1 MTGFIKPMVPVVKC
15 YWSQAQENWTNE
27 EEMKSD
33 LIERLEKLEARAYS
47 KDAEVIRDAI
57 TALSPVLPDDVADLC
72 GHLQDMSQN
81 EHSTP
86 AIAKRLIERL
96 FREREAPALPDD
108 VKLQI
113 QIARDKH
120 AYMLARK
127 PEFGPPDEITAN
139 FIGELADLLERQAR
153 EIKDYKNK
161 WIWAELAHETKAE
174 LEQRIEELEFER
186 RLDSSGK
193 YKYIDELQAQ
203 VEELES
209 YTKHLETEW
218 VLTDDLD
225 EARASWAA
233 LQENE
238 L

>member
-1 MTGFIKPMVPVVKC
+1 M
-15 YWSQAQENWTNE
+15 
-27 EEMKSD
+27 SD
-33 LIERLEKLEARAYS
+33 LIERLKYLAAGYEMDDPEAI
-47 KDAEVIRDAI
+47 ELAI
-57 TALSPVLPDDVADLC
+57 TALSPVLPDDVVSICVRLLVHHDRKPTKMEQDAADML
-72 GHLQDMSQN
+72 
-81 EHSTP
+81 
-86 AIAKRLIERL
+86 KRQA
-96 FREREAPALPDD
+96 REREAPILPDD

-153 EIKDYKNK
+153 EVKRKELIILALKARVANWDEM
-161 WIWAELAHETKAE
+161 AE
-174 LEQRIEELEFER
+174 RIEELKAEHEKWDVIASQENER
-186 RLDSSGK
+186 
-193 YKYIDELQAQ
+193 LQAQ